1 LSRHFIKEDINGQET
16 HEKMFNLL
24 SCYHKLFLCSHWVEL
39 QASSTKSQSWWD
51 CKGAANTLENEQ
63 FPEVDRTPAK

>member
-1 LSRHFIKEDINGQET
+1 
-16 HEKMFNLL
+16 
-24 SCYHKLFLCSHWVEL
+24 VEL